1 MKKKK
6 MNYKIIARYIKDL
19 KFEIPNPQIFFL
31 LEKNISNYKIN
42 IDIQSK
48 QFKDKIIE
56 VETTLALNPNTNDF
70 DKINTKIVFS
80 TMIEIE
86 GELTNKKS
94 LEEVILIKVPNEI
107 YPEIRSLFVLL
118 FEKSGFKKIK
128 IEETIDFKELYLKKL
143 FNNNFFLV
151 LFLKKICVVLV
162 LH

>member
-1 MKKKK
+1 MKKRKKK
-6 MNYKIIARYIKDL
+6 MNYKIVAKYIKDL
-19 KFEIPNPQIFFL
+19 KFEIPNPKIFFL

-42 IDIQSK
+42 IDIKSN

-56 VETTLALNPNTNDF
+56 VETTLTLNPNTTDF

-80 TMIEIE
+80 TIVEID

-107 YPEIRSLFVLL
+107 YPEIRSLFILL

-128 IEETIDFKELYLKKL
+128 IEENIDFNELYLKRT
-143 FNNNFFLV
+143 
-151 LFLKKICVVLV
+151 IQ
-162 LH
+162 